1 MVIPP
6 KVLMTVTPGIMRDLV
21 AGPETGM
28 NFYSVSTR
36 IGFAVVLEN
45 AVAMPRLCYGL
56 ISDSRKQ

>member
-1 MVIPP
+1 
-6 KVLMTVTPGIMRDLV
+6 MTVTPGIMRDLV